1 MKSGNPSLRSIW
13 MMVVMV
19 GASLLMIA
27 PFFLMLTTSLKSSSE
42 LKSIGFSVFPQE
54 LSFSNYLIAMQR
66 GNWVRYF
73 YNSLV
78 ITTVT
83 VLVSL
88 VINSM
93 AGYAFARLKFRGRQ
107 ILFISSLIGLM
118 IPPQTTMIPVFIM
131 LRHFPLMGGNDL
143 MGTGGIGLINSYT
156 GLVIPFIAGSFGVFL
171 FRQYYLNFPHSLD
184 DAAEID
190 GVGKLRC
197 FLWIYV
203 PLSKPAFATLGALK
217 ATQTW
222 NEYIWPL
229 IMTTT
234 EDMRTVQ
241 LALTLFRD
249 EYEIEWNYLMSATT
263 IITIP
268 LVVLFL
274 FSQRFFVEGIVTT
287 GIKA

>member
-1 MKSGNPSLRSIW
+1 MKSGNTLRSSW
-13 MMVVMV
+13 MIGVMIS
-19 GASLLMIA
+19 ASFLMLA
-27 PFFLMLTTSLKSSSE
+27 PFFLMLTTSLKSSAE
-42 LKSIGFSVFPQE
+42 LKSIGFSIFPKE
-54 LSFSNYLIAMQR
+54 ISFANYLVAMQR
-66 GNWVRYF
+66 GKWVRYF
-73 YNSLV
+73 YNSFV

-93 AGYAFARLKFRGRQ
+93 AGYAFARLRFRGRQ
-107 ILFISSLIGLM
+107 ILFISSLIGMM

-131 LRHFPLMGGNDL
+131 LRHFPLVGGNDL
-143 MGTGGIGLINSYT
+143 FGSGGIGLINSYT

-234 EDMRTVQ
+234 SDMRTVQ
-241 LALTLFRD
+241 LALALFRD
-249 EYEIEWNYLMSATT
+249 EHEIQWNYLMSATT

-274 FSQRFFVEGIVTT
+274 FAQRFFVEGIVTT
-287 GIKA
+287 GIKG

>member
-1 MKSGNPSLRSIW
+1 
-13 MMVVMV
+13 MMAVMV
-19 GASLLMIA
+19 GASFLMLA
-27 PFFLMLTTSLKSSSE
+27 PFFLMLTTSLKSSAE
-42 LKSIGFSVFPQE
+42 LKSIGFSVFPRE
-54 LSFSNYLIAMQR
+54 LSFSNYLVAMQR

-73 YNSLV
+73 YNSFV

-93 AGYAFARLKFRGRQ
+93 AGYAFARLRFRGRQ
-107 ILFISSLIGLM
+107 FLFISSLIGLM

-131 LRHFPLMGGNDL
+131 LRHVPLAGGNDL
-143 MGTGGIGLINSYT
+143 FGTGGIGLINSYT

-171 FRQYYLNFPHSLD
+171 FRQYYLNFPHALD
-184 DAAEID
+184 DAAEMD
-190 GVGKLRC
+190 GLGKLRT

-234 EDMRTVQ
+234 SDMRTVQ
-241 LALTLFRD
+241 LALALFRD
-249 EYEIEWNYLMSATT
+249 EYEIEWNYLMGTS
-263 IITIP
+263 
-268 LVVLFL
+268 
-274 FSQRFFVEGIVTT
+274 RN
-287 GIKA
+287 

>member
-1 MKSGNPSLRSIW
+1 LKSGNPSLRNLL
-13 MMVVMV
+13 MMAVMI
-19 GASLLMIA
+19 GASLLMLA
-27 PFFLMLTTSLKSSSE
+27 PFFLMLATSVKSSSE
-42 LKSIGFSVFPQE
+42 LKSIGFSVFPKE
-54 LSFSNYLIAMQR
+54 ISFSNYLVAMQR
-66 GNWVRYF
+66 GSWVRYF
-73 YNSLV
+73 YNSFV

-107 ILFISSLIGLM
+107 ILFVSSLIGLM

-131 LRHFPLMGGNDL
+131 LRHFPLTGGNDL
-143 MGTGGIGLINSYT
+143 WGNGGIGLINSYM

-234 EDMRTVQ
+234 ADMRTVQ
-241 LALTLFRD
+241 LALALFRD

-287 GIKA
+287 GIKG